1 MIDFDNPEN
10 LKPQTKEFVVDNKRI
25 SRTVALTGLI
35 AYNRSG
41 KATVEKVNS
50 FPQSCT
56 SMFDYDENGNMI
68 HQQVSTGLEYWI
80 KYDDFGNKTYMRTS
94 NGDEVLYEYDEAGN
108 CIYSRSSRGFEMQY
122 RYNNKN
128 QKIFEFNSRFSEI
141 TLYQYDRNN
150 NFIRSITSDGVVTK
164 NTYDS
169 NNNLVLTVTSGG
181 TVEYYEYDDKGNM
194 TYSVMGELFHEE
206 IDVED
211 FQLDLSK
218 LKQMET
224 FFEYDFYPDG
234 SIQRQ
239 YVYETQ

>member
-1 MIDFDNPEN
+1 MPLPDLKIEN
-10 LKPQTKEFVVDNKRI
+10 QKNLPKEHKHFPSI
-25 SRTVALTGLI
+25 SAIFRT
-35 AYNRSG
+35 
-41 KATVEKVNS
+41 
-50 FPQSCT
+50 C
-56 SMFDYDENGNMI
+56 
-68 HQQVSTGLEYWI
+68 
-80 KYDDFGNKTYMRTS
+80 
-94 NGDEVLYEYDEAGN
+94 
-108 CIYSRSSRGFEMQY
+108 
-122 RYNNKN
+122 KN

-211 FQLDLSK
+211 FQLDFSK